1 MDGSPHSTQD
11 IAAIVADRRITPVFQ
26 PIYQVRDGS
35 VFGYEALTR
44 GPVGPLHNPVNLF
57 AAAEAQGLEA
67 QLDALCRTAAANEF
81 RRQGLP
87 GALFVNVSPQIIV
100 DLCDQR
106 DAIVQTL
113 QQWDMPASAVVVE
126 ISERHPFDPIDAI
139 VDAIRHFCEAG
150 FRFALDDLGAGYAGL
165 RVWSELRPAF
175 VKMDRHFVSGC
186 DRDSAKREFLRSIK
200 GMSNFLGC
208 QVIAEGIEREEEADV
223 IRSLGVDLAQG
234 FLLCRPDPAPPM
246 TATMVFQGGRRDGFG
261 AGLTFNESLERLVQP
276 SATVAP
282 TDTAESVL
290 DRIREWKELPDI
302 PVVDGSS
309 PLGSVNRVNLL
320 DRFSRRYT
328 RELHGRRPIR
338 HFMDDLAPVFE
349 LSTSIEEA
357 SRQLSSNS
365 RDVLPSCAI
374 IVANGQ
380 FCGVVPTTALMR
392 RLSEAQMRAAR
403 YSNPLTLLPGN
414 VPTME
419 LIQEFLDAGTAFRV
433 AYCDLNN
440 FKPFNDVYG
449 YAIGDEALRLVAE
462 ILAEQVDADLDYIGH
477 IGGDDFVV
485 VSRDPE
491 FEATVHRIA
500 AAFGERVRRLYRP
513 EHVAMDGILAVDR
526 AGNEAVFPLMRL
538 AIGVVKPDPAMCD
551 SHHDVATMAADAKH
565 HAKMNPPEYLF
576 FCRRN
581 SPRCVVEVGEGD
593 GPDEP
598 LHLYKV

>member
-1 MDGSPHSTQD
+1 
-11 IAAIVADRRITPVFQ
+11 
-26 PIYQVRDGS
+26 
-35 VFGYEALTR
+35 
-44 GPVGPLHNPVNLF
+44 
-57 AAAEAQGLEA
+57 
-67 QLDALCRTAAANEF
+67 
-81 RRQGLP
+81 
-87 GALFVNVSPQIIV
+87 
-100 DLCDQR
+100 
-106 DAIVQTL
+106 
-113 QQWDMPASAVVVE
+113 
-126 ISERHPFDPIDAI
+126 
-139 VDAIRHFCEAG
+139 
-150 FRFALDDLGAGYAGL
+150 
-165 RVWSELRPAF
+165 
-175 VKMDRHFVSGC
+175 
-186 DRDSAKREFLRSIK
+186 
-200 GMSNFLGC
+200 
-208 QVIAEGIEREEEADV
+208 
-223 IRSLGVDLAQG
+223 
-234 FLLCRPDPAPPM
+234 
-246 TATMVFQGGRRDGFG
+246 
-261 AGLTFNESLERLVQP
+261 
-276 SATVAP
+276 
-282 TDTAESVL
+282 
-290 DRIREWKELPDI
+290 
-302 PVVDGSS
+302 
-309 PLGSVNRVNLL
+309 
-320 DRFSRRYT
+320 
-328 RELHGRRPIR
+328 
-338 HFMDDLAPVFE
+338 
-349 LSTSIEEA
+349 
-357 SRQLSSNS
+357 
-365 RDVLPSCAI
+365 
-374 IVANGQ
+374 
-380 FCGVVPTTALMR
+380 
-392 RLSEAQMRAAR
+392 
-403 YSNPLTLLPGN
+403 
-414 VPTME
+414 ME